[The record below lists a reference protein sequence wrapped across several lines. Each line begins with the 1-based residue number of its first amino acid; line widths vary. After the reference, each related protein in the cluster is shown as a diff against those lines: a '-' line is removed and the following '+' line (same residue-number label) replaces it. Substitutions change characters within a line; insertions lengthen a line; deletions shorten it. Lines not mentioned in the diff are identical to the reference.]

1 MLARCKTAALLGLEA
16 RPVLVEVDLAPGL
29 PGLQMVGLADAAVQ
43 ESRERVRS
51 ALRHSNQKV
60 PQTRVVVNLAPA
72 DLRKEGPGFDLPIA
86 LGLLLASGQLA
97 EASSEAVWSAGEL
110 ALNGELR
117 PIRGVLA
124 IAIAARQ
131 HGARAL
137 VVPQANAWEAALV
150 DGLQVWGA
158 SDLNQVLW
166 HLQHPH
172 ASNQNLQR
180 NSGPARSWSGASRGC
195 ARPCSICSNPWT
207 GPFLRM
213 EYRFSTIFKRIGDG
227 WPISAILTR

>member
-1 MLARCKTAALLGLEA
+1 M
-16 RPVLVEVDLAPGL
+16 LVEVDLAPGL

-150 DGLQVWGA
+150 DG
-158 SDLNQVLW
+158 
-166 HLQHPH
+166 
-172 ASNQNLQR
+172 
-180 NSGPARSWSGASRGC
+180 
-195 ARPCSICSNPWT
+195 
-207 GPFLRM
+207 
-213 EYRFSTIFKRIGDG
+213 
-227 WPISAILTR
+227 